1 MAERMKS
8 NKHANLHLSS
18 DNKSSTVS
26 PNLRFIIS
34 EKFEIKDL
42 ENLKEINLATKI
54 RDFKQ
59 IDQFLNYI
67 ESNNLNI
74 FLPSDCFITVFH
86 SLVRSWRWTDFR
98 SLAKLIRDKE
108 IDFSCNQK
116 WKNDLLEKFVINIRK
131 DEDDLDRDQ
140 IISLYS
146 DLNNVLVDGVFD
158 EEKEKDLIEDVRFVS
173 SELKKVAVFTLD
185 KIFSDRNTYPR

>member
-1 MAERMKS
+1 MKFINIQIIMS
-8 NKHANLHLSS
+8 EHNKHANLHLSS

-42 ENLKEINLATKI
+42 ENLKEINLAAKI

-86 SLVRSWRWTDFR
+86 SLVRSWRWTDF
-98 SLAKLIRDKE
+98 S
-108 IDFSCNQK
+108 FG
-116 WKNDLLEKFVINIRK
+116 
-131 DEDDLDRDQ
+131 Q
-140 IISLYS
+140 ICYKYS
-146 DLNNVLVDGVFD
+146 
-158 EEKEKDLIEDVRFVS
+158 KR
-173 SELKKVAVFTLD
+173 
-185 KIFSDRNTYPR
+185 